1 MRLIVGMTGATGA
14 PLGVELLQALRA
26 IPDVETHLVMSKW
39 AKTTIE
45 LETPYTPAEV
55 AALADYCHSPA
66 DQAATI
72 SSGSFRTD
80 GMIIIPCSMKTLA
93 GVRAGY
99 AEGLVGRAADV
110 VLKEGR
116 KLVLV
121 PREMPLSTI
130 HLENML
136 ALSRMGVAI
145 VPPMPAFYNLP
156 QTVDD
161 IIQHIV
167 AARSRPVWS
176 GAYARASLARTATG
190 SKFFTGEWIM
200 AFDDLR
206 SFLHA
211 LDQQGQ
217 LLKISEEVNAEP
229 DLAAAANA
237 TGRIGDGAP
246 ALWFDNIRGFTD
258 ARVAMNTI
266 GSWQNHA
273 ISLGLPP
280 NTPVKKQIDEFIRR
294 WDNFPVAPERR
305 ANPGWAENTVDGDA
319 INLFDIL
326 PLFRLNDGDGG
337 FYLDK
342 ACVVSRDPLDPDN
355 FGKQNVGIYR
365 MEVKGK
371 RKLGLQPV
379 PMHDIAL
386 HLHKAEE
393 RGEDL
398 PIAITL
404 GNDPIITLMGATPL
418 KYDQSEYE
426 MAGALRE
433 SPYPIATAPLTGFDV
448 PWGSEVILE
457 GVIESR
463 KREIEGPFGEFT
475 GHYSGGRNMT
485 VVRIDKV
492 SYRSKPIFES
502 LYLGMPW
509 TEIDYLMGPATCVP
523 LYQQLKA
530 EFPEV
535 QAVNAMYTHGLL
547 AIISTKKRYGG
558 FARAVGLR
566 AMTTPHGLGYVKMVI
581 MVDEDVDPFNLPQ
594 VMWALSSKVN
604 PAGDLVQLPNMSV
617 LELDPGSSPAGITD
631 KLIIDATTPVAPDNR
646 GHYSQPVVDLPE
658 TKAWAEKLTAMLAN
672 RK

>member
-1 MRLIVGMTGATGA
+1 
-14 PLGVELLQALRA
+14 
-26 IPDVETHLVMSKW
+26 
-39 AKTTIE
+39 
-45 LETPYTPAEV
+45 
-55 AALADYCHSPA
+55 
-66 DQAATI
+66 
-72 SSGSFRTD
+72 
-80 GMIIIPCSMKTLA
+80 
-93 GVRAGY
+93 
-99 AEGLVGRAADV
+99 
-110 VLKEGR
+110 
-116 KLVLV
+116 
-121 PREMPLSTI
+121 
-130 HLENML
+130 
-136 ALSRMGVAI
+136 
-145 VPPMPAFYNLP
+145 
-156 QTVDD
+156 
-161 IIQHIV
+161 
-167 AARSRPVWS
+167 
-176 GAYARASLARTATG
+176 
-190 SKFFTGEWIM
+190 M

-206 SFLHA
+206 SFLQA
-211 LDQQGQ
+211 LDDHGQ

-273 ISLGLPP
+273 IS
-280 NTPVKKQIDEFIRR
+280 
-294 WDNFPVAPERR
+294 
-305 ANPGWAENTVDGDA
+305 
-319 INLFDIL
+319 
-326 PLFRLNDGDGG
+326 
-337 FYLDK
+337 
-342 ACVVSRDPLDPDN
+342 
-355 FGKQNVGIYR
+355 
-365 MEVKGK
+365 
-371 RKLGLQPV
+371 LGLQPV

-492 SYRSKPIFES
+492 SYRTRPIFES

-658 TKAWAEKLTAMLAN
+658 TKAWAEKLTAMLAA

>member
-1 MRLIVGMTGATGA
+1 
-14 PLGVELLQALRA
+14 
-26 IPDVETHLVMSKW
+26 
-39 AKTTIE
+39 
-45 LETPYTPAEV
+45 
-55 AALADYCHSPA
+55 
-66 DQAATI
+66 
-72 SSGSFRTD
+72 
-80 GMIIIPCSMKTLA
+80 
-93 GVRAGY
+93 
-99 AEGLVGRAADV
+99 
-110 VLKEGR
+110 
-116 KLVLV
+116 
-121 PREMPLSTI
+121 
-130 HLENML
+130 
-136 ALSRMGVAI
+136 
-145 VPPMPAFYNLP
+145 
-156 QTVDD
+156 
-161 IIQHIV
+161 
-167 AARSRPVWS
+167 
-176 GAYARASLARTATG
+176 
-190 SKFFTGEWIM
+190 M

-206 SFLHA
+206 SFLQA
-211 LDQQGQ
+211 LDDQGQ

-246 ALWFDNIRGFTD
+246 ALWFDNIRGFND
-258 ARVAMNTI
+258 ARVTMNTI

-294 WDNFPVAPERR
+294 WDNFPVTPERR
-305 ANPGWAENTVDGDA
+305 ANPAWAENTVDGDD

-342 ACVVSRDPLDPDN
+342 ACVVSRDPLDKDN

-457 GVIESR
+457 GVIEGR

-535 QAVNAMYTHGLL
+535 QAETTLIPLYRMEANAH
-547 AIISTKKRYGG
+547 
-558 FARAVGLR
+558 
-566 AMTTPHGLGYVKMVI
+566 
-581 MVDEDVDPFNLPQ
+581 PFNLPQ

-631 KLIIDATTPVAPDNR
+631 KLIIDATTPVAPDLR
-646 GHYSQPVVDLPE
+646 GHYSQPVQDLPE